1 LQRSGNTACG
11 RTSSAHLENS
21 DVFRPVSGCKQSS
34 EGGCR
39 LAPTKGQAVIAPVRP
54 IRALPSLEFP
64 SHVGEPQKVIKV
76 ISGIYL
82 GVSVHWTQMEPEPYL
97 RHLNQST
104 EFVGRR
110 GSENPGGNDAWPDAN
125 SIDTASPDS

>member
-1 LQRSGNTACG
+1 M
-11 RTSSAHLENS
+11 
-21 DVFRPVSGCKQSS
+21 P
-34 EGGCR
+34 
-39 LAPTKGQAVIAPVRP
+39 
-54 IRALPSLEFP
+54 PSLPLTWEIAEFN
-64 SHVGEPQKVIKV
+64 VGTSKGNKV
-76 ISGIYL
+76 ISGSYL
-82 GVSVHWTQMEPEPYL
+82 GVSVHWTQMKPEPYL